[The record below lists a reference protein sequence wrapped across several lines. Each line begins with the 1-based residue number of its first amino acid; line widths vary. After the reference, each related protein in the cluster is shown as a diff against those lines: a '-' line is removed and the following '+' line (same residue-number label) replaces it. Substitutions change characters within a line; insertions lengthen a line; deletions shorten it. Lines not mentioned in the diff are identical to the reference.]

1 MNLLEICQVTFLFR
15 SHWHILNSTRGK
27 TKKVAHLSSICIY
40 HLAVCAE
47 KEAENQTLSR
57 KSSERVTAG
66 LRPSFSFE
74 AHDPQMPLTLTGWC
88 IFGSRFVKVPM

>member
-40 HLAVCAE
+40 HLAVCTE
-47 KEAENQTLSR
+47 KPNTFSR

-74 AHDPQMPLTLTGWC
+74 AHDPQMPLTLTGWR